1 MIAIYKW
8 LEARA
13 QDIASLLLGALFL
26 SFIAQIIFRYAIN
39 LPLSWTQELCLT
51 LWLWVVFWGTAF
63 LLEDADHVRFDV
75 LYHAFGERGRRV
87 LSLIYSVAIVAAFA
101 ASLPATIDYVTFY
114 KIKRSPTL
122 GLRLDFVFSVYLVF
136 AVAVIMQYLTR
147 IWRIVT
153 GRPFEAQSFYASTIV
168 LPDGTSM
175 PNPAA
180 GATTDATS
188 TGAKTP

>member
-1 MIAIYKW
+1 MIATYKW

-26 SFIAQIIFRYAIN
+26 SFIAQIIFRYVIS

-87 LSLIYSVAIVAAFA
+87 LNLIYSTAIVAGFA
-101 ASLPATIDYVTFY
+101 ASLPATISYVTFY
-114 KIKRSPTL
+114 SIKSSPTL

-136 AVAVIMQYLTR
+136 AIAVILQYLTQ

-153 GRPFEAQSFYASTIV
+153 GRPFEAKSFYATTIT
-168 LPDGTSM
+168 LPDGTS
-175 PNPAA
+175 A
-180 GATTDATS
+180 ATS
-188 TGAKTP
+188 GGVKAP

>member
-1 MIAIYKW
+1 MIATYKW

-13 QDIASLLLGALFL
+13 QDIASILLGALFL
-26 SFIAQIIFRYAIN
+26 SFIAQIVFRYAIN
-39 LPLSWTQELCLT
+39 FPLSWTQELCLT

-75 LYHAFGERGRRV
+75 LYQAFGERGRRM
-87 LSLIYSVAIVAAFA
+87 LSLIYSTAIVAAFA
-101 ASLPATIDYVTFY
+101 ASLPATIDYVTLY

-136 AVAVIMQYLTR
+136 AVAVILQYATR
-147 IWRIVT
+147 IWRIVS

-168 LPDGTSM
+168 LPDGTAV
-175 PNPAA
+175 PP
-180 GATTDATS
+180 TTHV
-188 TGAKTP
+188 GAKAP

>member
-1 MIAIYKW
+1 MAVLKW

-26 SFIAQIIFRYAIN
+26 SFIAQILFRYVIS

-75 LYHAFGERGRRV
+75 LYHAFGERGRRI
-87 LSLIYSVAIVAAFA
+87 LAFIYSTAIVAAFA
-101 ASLPATIDYVTFY
+101 VSLPATISYVTFY
-114 KIKRSPTL
+114 KIKSSPTL
-122 GLRLDFVFSVYLVF
+122 GIRLDLVFSVYLVF
-136 AVAVIMQYLTR
+136 AIAVILQYLVR

-168 LPDGTSM
+168 LPDSTTV
-175 PNPAA
+175 
-180 GATTDATS
+180 ATPIDSDS
-188 TGAKTP
+188 TVPGAKTP